1 MKRTIRTLAAAAMA
15 GAIAISVTP
24 AADAQ
29 TDPIEILTAQAIA
42 RYGENLP
49 KVIEDGQGNRYELV
63 NGNYIKTELPAAPG
77 EKVEVP
83 TFEVGPDGSVS
94 FNAGVNVEADPAPVA
109 SLRDLAGAA
118 EIEVEGDQ
126 AANVETVIN
135 GVADTR
141 EVVAGQ
147 VAEAKCD
154 QEIWYLTKDGKAYV
168 ADQKLVDAAELPA
181 DAKTRTPESAQQD
194 CVFVE
199 APAVEADTAEAEAQL
214 SPGAIAGIA
223 AAAIGLPIVIAGVT
237 YFLNQDGE
245 TLVGSSDRV
254 NQEPTPE
261 EKAKSDQLRAEHAD
275 EIAAQQVAAAAN
287 RGVEA
292 ETGSNAIARTL
303 FALVIASV
311 LGAAAFV
318 AGRRFLV

>member
-29 TDPIEILTAQAIA
+29 TETDIAAAYAQLDKLVQAD
-42 RYGENLP
+42 LP
-49 KVIEDGQGNRYELV
+49 KQLTDG
-63 NGNYIKTELPAAPG
+63 NGNYYQLVDGGYVQTELPAGA
-77 EKVEVP
+77 ENVP
-83 TFEVGPDGSVS
+83 VIGANTDGNLQITFPDGSRDAIVI
-94 FNAGVNVEADPAPVA
+94 PVQ
-109 SLRDLAGAA
+109 GAVDGA
-118 EIEVEGDQ
+118 VEG
-126 AANVETVIN
+126 T
-135 GVADTR
+135 
-141 EVVAGQ
+141 
-147 VAEAKCD
+147 
-154 QEIWYLTKDGKAYV
+154 
-168 ADQKLVDAAELPA
+168 
-181 DAKTRTPESAQQD
+181 
-194 CVFVE
+194 VE
-199 APAVEADTAEAEAQL
+199 APAPEQPQGPGNTLTLDPAAPAPEIDATLVAEPAPEGETGAEGEAGAEGETGAEGEAGAGAGAGAGAEGEAGAGAGSSNGAAGEVNAEL
-214 SPGAIAGIA
+214 SPGAIAAIAVAAVGI
-223 AAAIGLPIVIAGVT
+223 PIVIAGVT

-254 NQEPTPE
+254 NQQPTPE

-292 ETGSNAIARTL
+292 ETGSNTIARTL

>member
-29 TDPIEILTAQAIA
+29 TNIDPTEIATKAIEGRFPA
-42 RYGENLP
+42 
-49 KVIEDGQGNRYELV
+49 VIVAPNGTYYELV
-63 NGNYIKTELPAAPG
+63 NGEYKEAATTPAGAENAAEVSLADNGDIVATLADGSGETIVLGKAKPAAESTTTTPQ
-77 EKVEVP
+77 
-83 TFEVGPDGSVS
+83 
-94 FNAGVNVEADPAPVA
+94 APAPKATGEAAATATSTSTATTLTVPA
-109 SLRDLAGAA
+109 GTDTTVSATVDANLGGAGAGAGSSNGAAGEANA
-118 EIEVEGDQ
+118 E
-126 AANVETVIN
+126 
-135 GVADTR
+135 
-141 EVVAGQ
+141 
-147 VAEAKCD
+147 
-154 QEIWYLTKDGKAYV
+154 
-168 ADQKLVDAAELPA
+168 
-181 DAKTRTPESAQQD
+181 
-194 CVFVE
+194 
-199 APAVEADTAEAEAQL
+199 L

-223 AAAIGLPIVIAGVT
+223 AAVIGIPVVIAGVT

-245 TLVGSSDRV
+245 TLVGSSERV
-254 NQEPTPE
+254 NQQPTPE
-261 EKAKSDQLRAEHAD
+261 EKEKSDQLRAEHAD

-292 ETGSNAIARTL
+292 ETGSNTLVRTL

>member
-29 TDPIEILTAQAIA
+29 TTIDPTEIATKAIEA
-42 RYGENLP
+42 RFP
-49 KVIEDGQGNRYELV
+49 AVIVAPNGTYYELV
-63 NGNYIKTELPAAPG
+63 NGEYKEAATTPAGAENAAKVSLADNGDIVATLADGSGETIVLGKAEPAAESTTTTPQ
-77 EKVEVP
+77 
-83 TFEVGPDGSVS
+83 
-94 FNAGVNVEADPAPVA
+94 APAPKATGEAAATATSTSTATTLTVPA
-109 SLRDLAGAA
+109 GTDTTVSATVDANLGGAGAGAGSSNGAAGEANA
-118 EIEVEGDQ
+118 E
-126 AANVETVIN
+126 
-135 GVADTR
+135 
-141 EVVAGQ
+141 
-147 VAEAKCD
+147 
-154 QEIWYLTKDGKAYV
+154 
-168 ADQKLVDAAELPA
+168 
-181 DAKTRTPESAQQD
+181 
-194 CVFVE
+194 
-199 APAVEADTAEAEAQL
+199 L

-223 AAAIGLPIVIAGVT
+223 AAAIGIPVVIAGVT

-245 TLVGSSDRV
+245 TLVGSSERV
-254 NQEPTPE
+254 NQQPTPE
-261 EKAKSDQLRAEHAD
+261 EKEKSDQLRAEHAD

-292 ETGSNAIARTL
+292 ETGSNTLVRTL

>member
-29 TDPIEILTAQAIA
+29 TTIDPTEIATKAIEA
-42 RYGENLP
+42 RFP
-49 KVIEDGQGNRYELV
+49 AVIVAPNGTYYELV
-63 NGNYIKTELPAAPG
+63 NGEYKEAATTPAGAENAAEVSLADNGDIVATLADGSGETIVLGKAEPAAESTTTTPQ
-77 EKVEVP
+77 
-83 TFEVGPDGSVS
+83 
-94 FNAGVNVEADPAPVA
+94 APAPKATGEATATATSTSTATTLTVPA
-109 SLRDLAGAA
+109 GTDTTVSATVDANLGGAGAGAGSSNGAAGEANA
-118 EIEVEGDQ
+118 E
-126 AANVETVIN
+126 
-135 GVADTR
+135 
-141 EVVAGQ
+141 
-147 VAEAKCD
+147 
-154 QEIWYLTKDGKAYV
+154 
-168 ADQKLVDAAELPA
+168 
-181 DAKTRTPESAQQD
+181 
-194 CVFVE
+194 
-199 APAVEADTAEAEAQL
+199 L

-223 AAAIGLPIVIAGVT
+223 AAAIGIPVVIAGVT

-245 TLVGSSDRV
+245 TLVGSSERV
-254 NQEPTPE
+254 NQQPTPE
-261 EKAKSDQLRAEHAD
+261 EKEKSDQLRAEHAD

-292 ETGSNAIARTL
+292 ETGSNTLVRTL

>member
-1 MKRTIRTLAAAAMA
+1 MKRTIHTLAAAVMA
-15 GAIAISVTP
+15 GVLAISATP

-29 TDPIEILTAQAIA
+29 TEIDNAAAYKQLTAVLA
-42 RYGENLP
+42 EDMP
-49 KVIEDGQGNRYELV
+49 KVFTDGNGNYYQLV
-63 NGNYIKTELPAAPG
+63 NGEVVPTELPAGSGNVPVVDITEKG
-77 EKVEVP
+77 ELKVSY
-83 TFEVGPDGSVS
+83 PDGSKEDVVVS
-94 FNAGVNVEADPAPVA
+94 LVGGVDGTTGDAVDVAVPEQPQGTGTTLTVDAPAPEVEVRA
-109 SLRDLAGAA
+109 EGEAGTGANANANANADAQADANTNADADAQAGAGSSNGAAGEVNA
-118 EIEVEGDQ
+118 E
-126 AANVETVIN
+126 
-135 GVADTR
+135 
-141 EVVAGQ
+141 
-147 VAEAKCD
+147 
-154 QEIWYLTKDGKAYV
+154 
-168 ADQKLVDAAELPA
+168 
-181 DAKTRTPESAQQD
+181 
-194 CVFVE
+194 
-199 APAVEADTAEAEAQL
+199 L
-214 SPGAIAGIA
+214 SPGAIAAIAVAAVGI
-223 AAAIGLPIVIAGVT
+223 PIVIAGVT

-254 NQEPTPE
+254 NQQPTPE

>member
-29 TDPIEILTAQAIA
+29 TETDTAAAYTQLVKVLEADM
-42 RYGENLP
+42 P
-49 KVIEDGQGNRYELV
+49 KVFTDGNGNYFQLV
-63 NGNYIKTELPAAPG
+63 NGVPVRTELPAGAENVPVVSAAEKG
-77 EKVEVP
+77 EVKISY
-83 TFEVGPDGSVS
+83 PDGSKEEVVIS
-94 FNAGVNVEADPAPVA
+94 LVGGVDGTTGGTVDVAVPEQPQGTGTTLAVDAPAPEGEVRVEGEAGAGADADTEAQAGVGSSN
-109 SLRDLAGAA
+109 GAA
-118 EIEVEGDQ
+118 GEV
-126 AANVETVIN
+126 N
-135 GVADTR
+135 
-141 EVVAGQ
+141 
-147 VAEAKCD
+147 AE
-154 QEIWYLTKDGKAYV
+154 
-168 ADQKLVDAAELPA
+168 
-181 DAKTRTPESAQQD
+181 
-194 CVFVE
+194 
-199 APAVEADTAEAEAQL
+199 L
-214 SPGAIAGIA
+214 SPGAIAAIA
-223 AAAIGLPIVIAGVT
+223 AAAVGLPIVIAGVT

-254 NQEPTPE
+254 NKQPTPE

-292 ETGSNAIARTL
+292 ETGSNTVARTL

>member
-1 MKRTIRTLAAAAMA
+1 MKRTIRTLAAATMA
-15 GAIAISVTP
+15 GAIAFSATP

-29 TDPIEILTAQAIA
+29 TDIDPTEVATKIIEA
-42 RYGENLP
+42 RFP
-49 KVIEDGQGNRYELV
+49 AVIVAPNGTYYELI
-63 NGNYIKTELPAAPG
+63 NGEYKEAAAAPAG
-77 EKVEVP
+77 AENAAKVSLADNGDIVA
-83 TFEVGPDGSVS
+83 TLADGSGETIVLGDEKDL
-94 FNAGVNVEADPAPVA
+94 NQAGQNSADSTVTTTPQAPAPEATGEATA
-109 SLRDLAGAA
+109 SATSTSTATTLTVPAGA
-118 EIEVEGDQ
+118 DT
-126 AANVETVIN
+126 TVS
-135 GVADTR
+135 AT
-141 EVVAGQ
+141 
-147 VAEAKCD
+147 
-154 QEIWYLTKDGKAYV
+154 
-168 ADQKLVDAAELPA
+168 VDANLGGAGAGSSNGAAGEVNAE
-181 DAKTRTPESAQQD
+181 
-194 CVFVE
+194 
-199 APAVEADTAEAEAQL
+199 L

-223 AAAIGLPIVIAGVT
+223 AAAIGIPVVIAGVT

-254 NQEPTPE
+254 NKQPTPE

-292 ETGSNAIARTL
+292 ETGSNTIARTL

>member
-15 GAIAISVTP
+15 GAIAISATP

-29 TDPIEILTAQAIA
+29 TDIDPTEVATKIIEA
-42 RYGENLP
+42 RFP
-49 KVIEDGQGNRYELV
+49 AVIVAPNGTYYELI
-63 NGNYIKTELPAAPG
+63 NGEYKEAAAAPAG
-77 EKVEVP
+77 AENAAKVSLADNGDIVA
-83 TFEVGPDGSVS
+83 TLADGSGETIVLG
-94 FNAGVNVEADPAPVA
+94 NEKDLNQAGQNSADSTVTTTPQAPAPEATGEATA
-109 SLRDLAGAA
+109 SATSTSTATTLTVPAGTDTTVSATVDANLGGAGAGSSNGAAGEDNA
-118 EIEVEGDQ
+118 E
-126 AANVETVIN
+126 
-135 GVADTR
+135 
-141 EVVAGQ
+141 
-147 VAEAKCD
+147 
-154 QEIWYLTKDGKAYV
+154 
-168 ADQKLVDAAELPA
+168 
-181 DAKTRTPESAQQD
+181 
-194 CVFVE
+194 
-199 APAVEADTAEAEAQL
+199 L

-223 AAAIGLPIVIAGVT
+223 AAAIGIPVVIAGVT

-254 NQEPTPE
+254 NKQPTPE
-261 EKAKSDQLRAEHAD
+261 EKEKSDQLRAEHAD

-292 ETGSNAIARTL
+292 ETGSNTIARTL

>member
-29 TDPIEILTAQAIA
+29 TDIDPTEVATKIIEA
-42 RYGENLP
+42 RFP
-49 KVIEDGQGNRYELV
+49 AVIVAPNGTYYELI
-63 NGNYIKTELPAAPG
+63 NGEYKEAAAAPAG
-77 EKVEVP
+77 AENAAKVSLADNGDIVA
-83 TFEVGPDGSVS
+83 TLADGSGETIVLG
-94 FNAGVNVEADPAPVA
+94 NEKDLNQAGQNSADSTVTTTPQAPAPEATGEATA
-109 SLRDLAGAA
+109 SATSTSTATTLTVPAGTDTTVSATVDANLGGAGAGSSNGAAGEVNA
-118 EIEVEGDQ
+118 E
-126 AANVETVIN
+126 
-135 GVADTR
+135 
-141 EVVAGQ
+141 
-147 VAEAKCD
+147 
-154 QEIWYLTKDGKAYV
+154 
-168 ADQKLVDAAELPA
+168 
-181 DAKTRTPESAQQD
+181 
-194 CVFVE
+194 
-199 APAVEADTAEAEAQL
+199 L

-223 AAAIGLPIVIAGVT
+223 AAAIGIPVVIAGVT

-245 TLVGSSDRV
+245 TLVGSSERV
-254 NQEPTPE
+254 NQQPTPE
-261 EKAKSDQLRAEHAD
+261 EKEKSDQLRAEHAD

-292 ETGSNAIARTL
+292 ETGSNTIARTL

>member
-29 TDPIEILTAQAIA
+29 TETEIAAAYTQLDKLVQAD
-42 RYGENLP
+42 LP
-49 KVIEDGQGNRYELV
+49 KQLTDGE
-63 NGNYIKTELPAAPG
+63 GNYYQLVDGGYVKTELPAGAENVPVIG
-77 EKVEVP
+77 VAADGNLQITFPDGSRDAIVIPVQGAADGAAEGTVEVP
-83 TFEVGPDGSVS
+83 APGQPQGPG
-94 FNAGVNVEADPAPVA
+94 NTLTLDPPAPAPEGDAAPVA
-109 SLRDLAGAA
+109 EPAAEGETGVEGEADAEGEAGAGAGSSNGAAGEVNA
-118 EIEVEGDQ
+118 E
-126 AANVETVIN
+126 
-135 GVADTR
+135 
-141 EVVAGQ
+141 
-147 VAEAKCD
+147 
-154 QEIWYLTKDGKAYV
+154 
-168 ADQKLVDAAELPA
+168 
-181 DAKTRTPESAQQD
+181 
-194 CVFVE
+194 
-199 APAVEADTAEAEAQL
+199 L

-223 AAAIGLPIVIAGVT
+223 AAAIGIPVVIAGVT

-254 NQEPTPE
+254 NKQPTPE

-292 ETGSNAIARTL
+292 ETGSNTIARTL

>member
-29 TDPIEILTAQAIA
+29 TTIDPTEVATKIIEGRFPA
-42 RYGENLP
+42 
-49 KVIEDGQGNRYELV
+49 VIVAPNGTYYELV
-63 NGNYIKTELPAAPG
+63 NGEYKEAATTPAGAENAAEVSLADNGDIVATLADGSGETIVLGKAKPAAESTTTTPQ
-77 EKVEVP
+77 
-83 TFEVGPDGSVS
+83 
-94 FNAGVNVEADPAPVA
+94 APAPTATGEAAATATSTSTATTLTVPA
-109 SLRDLAGAA
+109 GTDTTVSATVDANLGGAGAGAGSSNGAAGEANA
-118 EIEVEGDQ
+118 E
-126 AANVETVIN
+126 
-135 GVADTR
+135 
-141 EVVAGQ
+141 
-147 VAEAKCD
+147 
-154 QEIWYLTKDGKAYV
+154 
-168 ADQKLVDAAELPA
+168 
-181 DAKTRTPESAQQD
+181 
-194 CVFVE
+194 
-199 APAVEADTAEAEAQL
+199 L

-223 AAAIGLPIVIAGVT
+223 AAAIGIPIVIAGVT

-245 TLVGSSDRV
+245 TLVGSSERV
-254 NQEPTPE
+254 NQQPTPE
-261 EKAKSDQLRAEHAD
+261 EKEKSDQLRAEHAD

-292 ETGSNAIARTL
+292 ETGSNTLVRTL

>member
-1 MKRTIRTLAAAAMA
+1 MKRTIHTLAAAAMA

-29 TDPIEILTAQAIA
+29 TEIDNAAAYKQLTTVLAD
-42 RYGENLP
+42 EMP
-49 KVIEDGQGNRYELV
+49 TVFTDGNGNYYQLV
-63 NGNYIKTELPAAPG
+63 NGEIVKTELPAGSDNVPVVSGTEKG
-77 EKVEVP
+77 ELKISY
-83 TFEVGPDGSVS
+83 PDGSKKDVVIS
-94 FNAGVNVEADPAPVA
+94 LVGGVDGTTGDTVNVAMPEQPQGTGTTLTADAPAPEGEVRVEAD
-109 SLRDLAGAA
+109 
-118 EIEVEGDQ
+118 
-126 AANVETVIN
+126 
-135 GVADTR
+135 
-141 EVVAGQ
+141 
-147 VAEAKCD
+147 
-154 QEIWYLTKDGKAYV
+154 
-168 ADQKLVDAAELPA
+168 A
-181 DAKTRTPESAQQD
+181 DAQ
-194 CVFVE
+194 
-199 APAVEADTAEAEAQL
+199 ADADAEAQAGAGSSNGAAGEVDAEL
-214 SPGAIAGIA
+214 SPGAIAAIAVAAVGI
-223 AAAIGLPIVIAGVT
+223 PIVIAGVT

-292 ETGSNAIARTL
+292 ETGSNTIARTL

>member
-15 GAIAISVTP
+15 GAIAFSATP

-29 TDPIEILTAQAIA
+29 TDIDPTEVATKIIEA
-42 RYGENLP
+42 RFP
-49 KVIEDGQGNRYELV
+49 AVIVAPNGTYYELI
-63 NGNYIKTELPAAPG
+63 NGEYKEAAAAPAG
-77 EKVEVP
+77 AENAAKVSLADNGDIVA
-83 TFEVGPDGSVS
+83 TLADGSGETIVLG
-94 FNAGVNVEADPAPVA
+94 NEKDLNQAGQNSADSTVTTTPQAPAPEATGEATA
-109 SLRDLAGAA
+109 SATSTSTATTLTVPAGTDTAVSATVDANLGGAGAGSSNGAAGEDNA
-118 EIEVEGDQ
+118 E
-126 AANVETVIN
+126 
-135 GVADTR
+135 
-141 EVVAGQ
+141 
-147 VAEAKCD
+147 
-154 QEIWYLTKDGKAYV
+154 
-168 ADQKLVDAAELPA
+168 
-181 DAKTRTPESAQQD
+181 
-194 CVFVE
+194 
-199 APAVEADTAEAEAQL
+199 L

-223 AAAIGLPIVIAGVT
+223 AAAIGIPVVIAGVT

-254 NQEPTPE
+254 NKQPTPE

-292 ETGSNAIARTL
+292 ETGSNTIARTL

>member
-29 TDPIEILTAQAIA
+29 ANIDPTEIATKIIEGRFPA
-42 RYGENLP
+42 
-49 KVIEDGQGNRYELV
+49 VIVAPNGTYYELV
-63 NGNYIKTELPAAPG
+63 NGEYKEAATTPAGAENAAEVSLADNGDIVATLADGSGETIVLGKAKPAAESTTTTPQ
-77 EKVEVP
+77 
-83 TFEVGPDGSVS
+83 
-94 FNAGVNVEADPAPVA
+94 APAPKATGEAAATATSTSTATTLTVPA
-109 SLRDLAGAA
+109 GTDTTVSATVDANLGGAGAGAGSSNGAAGEANA
-118 EIEVEGDQ
+118 E
-126 AANVETVIN
+126 
-135 GVADTR
+135 
-141 EVVAGQ
+141 
-147 VAEAKCD
+147 
-154 QEIWYLTKDGKAYV
+154 
-168 ADQKLVDAAELPA
+168 
-181 DAKTRTPESAQQD
+181 
-194 CVFVE
+194 
-199 APAVEADTAEAEAQL
+199 L

-223 AAAIGLPIVIAGVT
+223 AAAIGIPIVIAGVT

-245 TLVGSSDRV
+245 TLVGSSERV
-254 NQEPTPE
+254 NQQPTPE
-261 EKAKSDQLRAEHAD
+261 EKEKSDQLRAEHAD

-292 ETGSNAIARTL
+292 ETGSNTLVRTL

>member
-29 TDPIEILTAQAIA
+29 TIDPTEIATKIIEGRFPA
-42 RYGENLP
+42 
-49 KVIEDGQGNRYELV
+49 VIVAPNGTYYELV
-63 NGNYIKTELPAAPG
+63 NGEYKEAATTPAGAENAAEVSLADNGDIVATLADGSGETIVLGKAKPAAESTTTTPQ
-77 EKVEVP
+77 
-83 TFEVGPDGSVS
+83 
-94 FNAGVNVEADPAPVA
+94 APAPKATGEAAATATSTSTATTLTVP
-109 SLRDLAGAA
+109 AGA
-118 EIEVEGDQ
+118 DT
-126 AANVETVIN
+126 TVS
-135 GVADTR
+135 AT
-141 EVVAGQ
+141 
-147 VAEAKCD
+147 
-154 QEIWYLTKDGKAYV
+154 
-168 ADQKLVDAAELPA
+168 VDANLGGAGAGAGSSNGAAGEANAE
-181 DAKTRTPESAQQD
+181 
-194 CVFVE
+194 
-199 APAVEADTAEAEAQL
+199 L

-223 AAAIGLPIVIAGVT
+223 AAAIGIPIVIAGVT

-245 TLVGSSDRV
+245 TLVGSSERV
-254 NQEPTPE
+254 NQQPTPE
-261 EKAKSDQLRAEHAD
+261 EKEKSDQLRAEHAD

-292 ETGSNAIARTL
+292 ETGSNTLVRTL

>member
-29 TDPIEILTAQAIA
+29 TTIDPTEIATKAIEA
-42 RYGENLP
+42 RFP
-49 KVIEDGQGNRYELV
+49 AVIVAPNGTYYELV
-63 NGNYIKTELPAAPG
+63 NGEYKEAATTPAGA
-77 EKVEVP
+77 ENAAEVSLADNGDIVA
-83 TFEVGPDGSVS
+83 TLADGSGETIVLG
-94 FNAGVNVEADPAPVA
+94 NEKDLNQAGQNSADSTVTTTPQAPAPEATGEATA
-109 SLRDLAGAA
+109 SATSTSTATTLTVPAGTDTTVSATVDANLGGAGAGSSNGAAGEDNA
-118 EIEVEGDQ
+118 E
-126 AANVETVIN
+126 
-135 GVADTR
+135 
-141 EVVAGQ
+141 
-147 VAEAKCD
+147 
-154 QEIWYLTKDGKAYV
+154 
-168 ADQKLVDAAELPA
+168 
-181 DAKTRTPESAQQD
+181 
-194 CVFVE
+194 
-199 APAVEADTAEAEAQL
+199 L

-223 AAAIGLPIVIAGVT
+223 AAAIGIPVVIAGVT

-245 TLVGSSDRV
+245 TLVGSSERV
-254 NQEPTPE
+254 NQQPTPE
-261 EKAKSDQLRAEHAD
+261 EKEKSDQLRAEHAD

-292 ETGSNAIARTL
+292 ETGSNTLVRTL